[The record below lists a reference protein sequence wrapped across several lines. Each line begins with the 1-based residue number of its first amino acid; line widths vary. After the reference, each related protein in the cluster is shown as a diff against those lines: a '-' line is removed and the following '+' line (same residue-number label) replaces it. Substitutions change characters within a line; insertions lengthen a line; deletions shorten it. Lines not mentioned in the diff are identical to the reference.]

1 MLTCTL
7 DSASR
12 VTLTDQLYQALR
24 AEIDSGH
31 MAPGDKLPSKRQLA

>member
-24 AEIDSGH
+24 AEIGSGR
-31 MAPGDKLPSKRQLA
+31 MTPGE